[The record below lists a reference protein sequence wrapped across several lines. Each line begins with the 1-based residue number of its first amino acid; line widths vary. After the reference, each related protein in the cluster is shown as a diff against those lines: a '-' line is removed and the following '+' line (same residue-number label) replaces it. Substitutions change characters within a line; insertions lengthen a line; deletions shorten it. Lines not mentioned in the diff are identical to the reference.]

1 MPLKRFSGGFEPIE
15 VWCMTSVY
23 PSVTLFSVKMLVSML
38 KQLDLLHSQIWTDH
52 SLHELQQGFYVFLYH
67 LYTFV
72 FQLFFYIVSCEC
84 S

>member
-1 MPLKRFSGGFEPIE
+1 MPLKCFSGGFEPIE

-52 SLHELQQGFYVFLYH
+52 RFA
-67 LYTFV
+67 
-72 FQLFFYIVSCEC
+72 
-84 S
+84 